1 MTFLRTRAWQGFR
14 LAPTESAIESAGMV
28 ETSITAGRVQA
39 PASERPLIEYFLAL
53 LSRRFAVWQARRLA
67 TVDRIRHTGLKH
79 ID

>member
-1 MTFLRTRAWQGFR
+1 
-14 LAPTESAIESAGMV
+14 MV

-67 TVDRIRHTGLKH
+67 IVDRIRHAGLRH